1 LDGANVF
8 IDGTLI
14 GQTPVPKKL
23 PVNPGWH
30 RVRVIDPNAIPSQF
44 TMKVPDFQDIYV
56 PNGRTQKIRINLAVS
71 DPESSE

>member
-1 LDGANVF
+1 
-8 IDGTLI
+8 
-14 GQTPVPKKL
+14 
-23 PVNPGWH
+23 
-30 RVRVIDPNAIPSQF
+30 VRVIDPNAIPSQF

>member
-8 IDGTLI
+8 IDGSLI

-23 PVNPGWH
+23 LVNPGWH
-30 RVRVIDPNAIPSQF
+30 RIRVIDPNAIPSQF
-44 TMKVPDFQDIYV
+44 TVKVPDFQDIYV

>member
-1 LDGANVF
+1 
-8 IDGTLI
+8 
-14 GQTPVPKKL
+14 
-23 PVNPGWH
+23 
-30 RVRVIDPNAIPSQF
+30 VIDPNAIPFQF